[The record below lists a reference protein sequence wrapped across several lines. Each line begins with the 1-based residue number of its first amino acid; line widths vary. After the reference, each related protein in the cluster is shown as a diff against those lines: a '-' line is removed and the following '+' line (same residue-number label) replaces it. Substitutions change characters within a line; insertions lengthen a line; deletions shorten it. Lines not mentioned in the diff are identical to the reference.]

1 MQLQSV
7 DKLLDQYFMVNIV
20 LRWTQNK
27 YSKASNMR
35 LNQQIFS
42 CPAGK
47 FQVSFATFLSRPG
60 LKVWSTSS
68 KLRSWF
74 YHCCIVF
81 AIDCSKTTSSTLINI
96 SNSKY
101 DFFPCG
107 EYMLKLVGRELIS
120 FSFHVCRLW
129 GTLLEFFNIEY

>member
-1 MQLQSV
+1 MQLRSV

-47 FQVSFATFLSRPG
+47 FQVCSETFLSRPG
-60 LKVWSTSS
+60 LKVCSRSS

-81 AIDCSKTTSSTLINI
+81 AIYCSKTTSSTLINI